1 MTIRQVEEQTGLSR
15 ANIRFYESEGL
26 LHPARLDNGYRDY
39 AEEDVQILLRVKLLR
54 TLRLPIEEVR
64 ALQTGE
70 KELRSVLQA
79 HGEALSQEADRL
91 VLAQR
96 VCQAMR
102 EDGAQYGTLEAQ
114 RYLDAL
120 EQGEAETPSV
130 EKEASVLA
138 QDVEPRVQAPV
149 RRFVARLLDIGLA
162 RLLVDAVLY
171 VIFHM
176 NPQDISAFWA
186 TLASMLVLLI
196 VEPLLLHY
204 TGTTAGKW
212 IMGLRVKDIN
222 GGRLSVSA
230 ARSRTLGVLW
240 YGLGLN
246 LPIYILVRL
255 WKSYRACADGEPLSW
270 EDESLL
276 VLRDQRKGRYALA
289 ALGAICV
296 IGMDTLFGVIG
307 FLPPNRWPLTVA
319 EFAENY
325 NFYCDYY
332 HMSSKR
338 LDSNGQWMEPAREP
352 GVVVVELGPMAAANA
367 SIFRFETDRAGQLT
381 RVTLEKRLEPAM
393 REEWEPCYSD
403 LCVLATLAMVKAQ
416 PEIHWL
422 TTVSGDRPLHWM
434 METPL
439 VSFTHQ
445 FGRVALRYE
454 ADYHGYEL
462 LMGVGDFFVPREGEE
477 QSMQLLF
484 TLETHNMEAVAEG
497 A

>member
-1 MTIRQVEEQTGLSR
+1 MTIGQVEEQTGLSR

-39 AEEDVQILLRVKLLR
+39 TQEDVQILLRVKLLR
-54 TLRLPIEEVR
+54 TLRLSIDELR

-79 HGEALSQEADRL
+79 HGEALSQEADSL
-91 VLAQR
+91 ALAQR

-102 EDGAQYGTLEAQ
+102 EDGAQYGTLEARQ
-114 RYLDAL
+114 YLDAL
-120 EQGEAETPSV
+120 EQGEAETPST
-130 EKEASVLA
+130 EKETSVLA

-149 RRFVARLLDIGLA
+149 RRLAARLLDIGLV

-176 NPQDISAFWA
+176 NPRDISAFWA
-186 TLASMLVLLI
+186 TLASMLVLLA

-230 ARSRTLGVLW
+230 ARSRTFGALW

-246 LPIYILVRL
+246 LPVYDLVRL
-255 WKSYRACADGEPLSW
+255 WKSYRACTDGEPLPW

-276 VLRDQRKGRYALA
+276 ALRDQRKGRYALA
-289 ALGAICV
+289 ALGAVCV
-296 IGMDTLFGVIG
+296 VGVDVLLGVIG

-332 HMSSKR
+332 HMSSRR
-338 LDSNGQWMEPAREP
+338 LDSKGQWMEPVREP
-352 GVVVVELGPMAAANA
+352 GVVVVEFGPMSAANPPV
-367 SIFRFETDRAGQLT
+367 FRFETDGAGQLT
-381 RVTLEKRLEPAM
+381 RVTLEKYLEPAE
-393 REEWEPCYSD
+393 REEWEPCHSD

-434 METPL
+434 METPQ
-439 VSFTHQ
+439 VSFNHQ

-454 ADYHGYEL
+454 ADYRGYDL
-462 LMGVGDFFVPREGEE
+462 LMGVSDFFMPREGEE
-477 QSMQLLF
+477 QAAHLLF
-484 TLETHNMEAVAEG
+484 TLEIHNMEAAVEG